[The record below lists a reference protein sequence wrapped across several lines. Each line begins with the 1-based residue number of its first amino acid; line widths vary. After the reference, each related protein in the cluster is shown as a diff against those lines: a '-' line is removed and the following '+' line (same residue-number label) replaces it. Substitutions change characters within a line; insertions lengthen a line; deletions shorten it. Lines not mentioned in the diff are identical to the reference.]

1 MPAKRFNPCKNAR
14 VFFLAMVSH
23 VAHWHHCDSGNSEYN
38 NNQKCRKIVRGD
50 LMEFQEYIKPEL
62 LILVPVLYVIGM
74 ILKNTERVD
83 DRYIPAILGEV
94 GMVLAMLW
102 AISTE
107 GLSGIGVF
115 TGMTQGILAAGM
127 AVYTN
132 QLVKQSR
139 KGQ

>member
-1 MPAKRFNPCKNAR
+1 
-14 VFFLAMVSH
+14 
-23 VAHWHHCDSGNSEYN
+23 
-38 NNQKCRKIVRGD
+38 
-50 LMEFQEYIKPEL
+50 MEFQTYIKPEL
-62 LILVPVLYVIGM
+62 LALVPVLYIIGM

-127 AVYTN
+127 AVYSN
-132 QLVKQSR
+132 QLVKQAR
-139 KGQ
+139 KVS

>member
-1 MPAKRFNPCKNAR
+1 
-14 VFFLAMVSH
+14 
-23 VAHWHHCDSGNSEYN
+23 
-38 NNQKCRKIVRGD
+38 
-50 LMEFQEYIKPEL
+50 MEFQTYIKPEL
-62 LILVPVLYVIGM
+62 LALVPVLYIIGM

-127 AVYTN
+127 AVYSN
-132 QLVKQSR
+132 QLVKQAR

>member
-1 MPAKRFNPCKNAR
+1 
-14 VFFLAMVSH
+14 
-23 VAHWHHCDSGNSEYN
+23 
-38 NNQKCRKIVRGD
+38 
-50 LMEFQEYIKPEL
+50 MEFQTYIKPEL
-62 LILVPVLYVIGM
+62 LALVPVLYIIGM

-127 AVYTN
+127 AVYSN
-132 QLVKQSR
+132 QLVKQAR
-139 KGQ
+139 KGS

>member
-1 MPAKRFNPCKNAR
+1 
-14 VFFLAMVSH
+14 
-23 VAHWHHCDSGNSEYN
+23 
-38 NNQKCRKIVRGD
+38 
-50 LMEFQEYIKPEL
+50 MEFQTYIKPEL
-62 LILVPVLYVIGM
+62 LILVPVLYVIGTM
-74 ILKNTERVD
+74 LKKTKRVD
-83 DRYIPAILGEV
+83 DRMIPAILGEI

-115 TGMTQGILAAGM
+115 TGLTQGILCAGM

-139 KGQ
+139 KAK